1 MSLKKVFKSLFRDR
15 KVEKLATK
23 NQPCYDKDGNMIGW
37 YSRSVAASLFAFC
50 QNKDGELCVL
60 ASKRGS
66 GSADFQGRWNCPCG
80 YVDFNETTGEAAIRE
95 TFEETGVKFLLSQI
109 KFFDFDD
116 LPCAN
121 RQNITF
127 HYMANICDKKCE
139 DFAFSKK
146 NNEKNEVDEIEWLP
160 VSQISSRTWA
170 FDHDKII
177 AKILRKIKRLH
188 KK

>member
-1 MSLKKVFKSLFRDR
+1 
-15 KVEKLATK
+15 
-23 NQPCYDKDGNMIGW
+23 
-37 YSRSVAASLFAFC
+37 
-50 QNKDGELCVL
+50 
-60 ASKRGS
+60 
-66 GSADFQGRWNCPCG
+66 
-80 YVDFNETTGEAAIRE
+80 
-95 TFEETGVKFLLSQI
+95 
-109 KFFDFDD
+109 
-116 LPCAN
+116 
-121 RQNITF
+121 
-127 HYMANICDKKCE
+127 MANICDKKCE